1 MLMINKV
8 ILVGNVG
15 KDPEIRYVEKNVP
28 VARFSLATSERAFV
42 NAKGVQVPERTEW
55 HNIVVWRSLAEV
67 VEKYVRKGTQLYIE
81 GKITYNQWVDKSNV
95 SHSSTEIIADT
106 LQLLGKRPDEEPAPL
121 KTITYQESS
130 PEMDNLPLAGKD
142 DINDEG
148 I

>member
-1 MLMINKV
+1 MINKV

-106 LQLLGKRPDEEPAPL
+106 LQLLGKRPDEEPAPF

-130 PEMDNLPLAGKD
+130 SEMDNLPLAGKD